1 MHLKKKHGKLK
12 FFKANTA
19 TNLILQRLNSWC
31 IQKGRTKSNLSNMRI
46 ALTFCREVNMLKH
59 QWDFKIP
66 EIINLLWIKGSNDKS
81 WQKNQKFNLLIE
93 RENPYNREKIYI
105 NHLAAKL

>member
-1 MHLKKKHGKLK
+1 MTTRKG
-12 FFKANTA
+12 TPEESIWP
-19 TNLILQRLNSWC
+19 ILVLQC
-31 IQKGRTKSNLSNMRI
+31 
-46 ALTFCREVNMLKH
+46 ENMLKH

-105 NHLAAKL
+105 NHQQYINHAKL